1 MHTRK
6 IALLG
11 FGTVGQG
18 LWQLLHTN
26 RAAIQRSV
34 GAAVEVARILV
45 RDFGKARAVTAPT
58 DLFTTDFADIL
69 ATPDVAVVVEM
80 MGGIEPANSYIRQA
94 LQSGKHV
101 VTANKALM
109 ASHGAELV
117 ALATKAGVSLRYEAA
132 VCAAIP
138 IVNVLQSSLAAE
150 RITSL
155 AGILNGTS
163 NYILSQMSDQGVSY
177 TEALRQAQQLGYA
190 EADPSFD
197 VLGLDA
203 RHKLCILTR
212 LAYGVNVP
220 PDAIYCVGITDI
232 KPEDVHY
239 ANDQGLCIKLLAVAR
254 RVDEQLELRVTP
266 ALIPADHALAKV
278 GDVGNAI
285 MVQGEAVGEL
295 LFTGPGAGGLPTGS
309 AVLSDVVAVLSQA
322 EQPMNKGSVVE
333 TTAAPSD
340 LIDEGNQPAD
350 WYLRLQWSSPA
361 TLSDQLLVA
370 LQQQGIAGL
379 EPTVTSADG
388 QGLLQ
393 MRIANVTRV
402 QLEQALAAVAAS
414 LEIPVHYQLIRI
426 ADL

>member
-101 VTANKALM
+101 VTASKALM

-155 AGILNGTS
+155 AGILNGT
-163 NYILSQMSDQGVSY
+163 
-177 TEALRQAQQLGYA
+177 
-190 EADPSFD
+190 
-197 VLGLDA
+197 
-203 RHKLCILTR
+203 
-212 LAYGVNVP
+212 
-220 PDAIYCVGITDI
+220 
-232 KPEDVHY
+232 
-239 ANDQGLCIKLLAVAR
+239 
-254 RVDEQLELRVTP
+254 
-266 ALIPADHALAKV
+266 
-278 GDVGNAI
+278 
-285 MVQGEAVGEL
+285 
-295 LFTGPGAGGLPTGS
+295 
-309 AVLSDVVAVLSQA
+309 
-322 EQPMNKGSVVE
+322 
-333 TTAAPSD
+333 
-340 LIDEGNQPAD
+340 
-350 WYLRLQWSSPA
+350 
-361 TLSDQLLVA
+361 
-370 LQQQGIAGL
+370 
-379 EPTVTSADG
+379 
-388 QGLLQ
+388 
-393 MRIANVTRV
+393 
-402 QLEQALAAVAAS
+402 
-414 LEIPVHYQLIRI
+414 
-426 ADL
+426 